1 LRTTH
6 MKATNKY
13 ANGHAIKYILQEC

>member
-13 ANGHAIKYILQEC
+13 ANGHAIIFILQEC